1 MIFKTRTSKK
11 TMEIFEEIGAS
22 EQMQPYYLAKF
33 AISLSIK
40 NDMPLKEKDFHRD
53 NNGLEL
59 NRQTITGE
67 FDTMYKC
74 LIEMKEG
81 RNLTDDEYFPSYI
94 KAHLD
99 RGAKL
104 LYKEFKYGRDLLI
117 QLLNVND
124 NI

>member
-1 MIFKTRTSKK
+1 
-11 TMEIFEEIGAS
+11 MEIFEEIGAS
-22 EQMQPYYLAKF
+22 EQLPPYYLAKF

-40 NDMPLKEKDFHRD
+40 NDMPLMEKDFHKD

-74 LIEMKEG
+74 LIELKEN
-81 RNLTDDEYFPSYI
+81 RNLTDDEYFPLYI

-104 LYKEFKYGRDLLI
+104 LYTEFKYGRDLLI
-117 QLLNVND
+117 QLLNLNH

>member
-11 TMEIFEEIGAS
+11 TMEIFEEIGSS
-22 EQMQPYYLAKF
+22 EQLQPYYLAKF
-33 AISLSIK
+33 AVSLSIK
-40 NDMPLKEKDFHRD
+40 NDMPLTEKDFHRD

-94 KAHLD
+94 KAHMD

>member
-1 MIFKTRTSKK
+1 
-11 TMEIFEEIGAS
+11 MEIFEEIGAS

-40 NDMPLKEKDFHRD
+40 NDTPLTEKDFHRD

-74 LIEMKEG
+74 LIEMKEE

-94 KAHLD
+94 KAHMD

-117 QLLNVND
+117 QLLNVNN